1 MKVTHLAGTLLSAVL
16 LAACVPPVPGGATT
30 ADAGEIRDQLFK
42 LQKDSARILGQI
54 EKLEQPE
61 EAGQERQLCAEAVTR
76 IGELQQ
82 QLQAIEE
89 QLLATQRRLDETL
102 AEVRL
107 LRRTPPPSWLT
118 GSPGA
123 AAPSTAATLPTTQ
136 APTATPAAGAEPA
149 GDSGSEPPS
158 TIAPEDLFHGAYA
171 DYSRGRYE
179 LALAGF
185 EGALRADPAGPLAD
199 DCQYW
204 IGECLV
210 ALHRYTDA
218 AMAFEHL
225 ITAYPESDKLAR
237 AWLKK
242 GIAQFEARRRVEG
255 VETLEYVIATWPD
268 SDEARIAREYFRRK
282 GILEE

>member
-1 MKVTHLAGTLLSAVL
+1 MSVPRVAGILL
-16 LAACVPPVPGGATT
+16 LALALGACVPPVPGGATT

-42 LQKDSARILGQI
+42 LQKDSARILGEI
-54 EKLEQPE
+54 EQLKQP
-61 EAGQERQLCAEAVTR
+61 AGQGEERPLCAEAVTR
-76 IGELQQ
+76 IGELQHR
-82 QLQAIEE
+82 LQVIEE
-89 QLLATQRRLDETL
+89 QLLATQKRLDETL

-107 LRRTPPPSWLT
+107 LRRTPPPSWLPPSAD
-118 GSPGA
+118 GARPGAEAPAAPPGA
-123 AAPSTAATLPTTQ
+123 ATEPRAE
-136 APTATPAAGAEPA
+136 TATPAPE
-149 GDSGSEPPS
+149 ES
-158 TIAPEDLFHGAYA
+158 TAAIAPEDLFHGAYA

-210 ALHRYTDA
+210 ALHRYPDA
-218 AMAFEHL
+218 VKAFEHL

-255 VETLEYVIATWPD
+255 VETLETVIATWPD

-282 GILEE
+282 GILDD